1 MSPKNASIA
10 FYNANAQ
17 AFFDRSVEADMAQA
31 HAEFTALL
39 PLGGRVLDAGCGSG
53 RDALEFHR
61 QGFQVI
67 ALEASAAL
75 AALAHA
81 HTGLP
86 IVVMTFDEIA
96 WREAFDGVWACAS
109 LLHVPRAD
117 LPAAVG
123 RLRDALVPGGVL
135 WMSFKYG
142 TQERA
147 VAGRTFTDLD
157 EDLAEGL
164 LVVAGGL
171 ELIGMH
177 VSGDVRDDHAGECWL
192 SVLCRRG

>member
-17 AFFDRSVEADMAQA
+17 AFFDRSVEADMAQG

-39 PLGGRVLDAGCGSG
+39 PPGGRVLDAGCGSG

-61 QGFQVI
+61 QGFRVT
-67 ALEASAAL
+67 AMEASAAL
-75 AALAHA
+75 AALARA
-81 HTGLP
+81 YTGLP
-86 IVVMTFDEIA
+86 IQVMTFDEVV

-109 LLHVPRAD
+109 LLHVARAD

-142 TQERA
+142 TQERV

-157 EDLAEGL
+157 ERWAQGL

-171 ELIGMH
+171 DLVGMH
-177 VSGDVRDDHAGECWL
+177 VSGDVREDHTGERWL
-192 SVLCRRG
+192 SVLCRRV